1 MLAATAALLV
11 ATAAIA
17 GVVVGA
23 NGFGFAVVATAGAAL
38 VVAPA
43 EAVTLM
49 IIPLLAANLR
59 LAGTI
64 DAAQL
69 RVCLRRFG
77 PFLAAAAGGTVA
89 GMLALTAVPTGLLR
103 GGLGVLTLGYVATQT
118 RWMRTPVVSDARHRI
133 VGPPVAAVGGV
144 VFGASN
150 VGVQLV
156 AYLDALRIDDR
167 LRVGV
172 FALVFGGIG
181 LVRIAVAGASGLYA
195 DATQLALSVGL
206 VAPALAGVW
215 VGVRLRGRL
224 PRRLRRRATQ
234 LLLVAIG
241 LRLLL

>member
-1 MLAATAALLV
+1 MLAVTVALLV
-11 ATAAIA
+11 AVVTIA

-38 VVAPA
+38 VVGPT

-49 IIPLLAANLR
+49 IVPLLAANLR

-64 DAAQL
+64 DVAQL

-77 PFLAAAAGGTVA
+77 PFLAAAAGGTVV
-89 GMLALTAVPTGLLR
+89 GMLALAAVPTALVR
-103 GGLGVLTLGYVATQT
+103 VGLGALTLAYVGTQT
-118 RWMRTPVVSDARHRI
+118 RWMPTPSVSDARHRI

-144 VFGASN
+144 LFGASN

-156 AYLDALRIDDR
+156 AYLDALRIDER

-172 FALVFGGIG
+172 FALIFGGIG
-181 LVRIAVAGASGLYA
+181 LVRIGVAGASGLYA
-195 DATQLALSVGL
+195 DVAQLAVSVGL
-206 VAPALAGVW
+206 VVPALAGVW
-215 VGVRLRGRL
+215 LGMRLRMRL

-241 LRLLL
+241 VRLLL

>member
-1 MLAATAALLV
+1 MLAVTVALLV
-11 ATAAIA
+11 AVVTIA

-38 VVAPA
+38 VVAPTD
-43 EAVTLM
+43 AVTLM

-64 DAAQL
+64 DTAQL

-77 PFLAAAAGGTVA
+77 PFLAAAAVGTVA
-89 GMLALTAVPTGLLR
+89 GMLALAAVPTGLVR
-103 GGLGVLTLGYVATQT
+103 GGLGALTLAYVGTQT
-118 RWMRTPVVSDARHRI
+118 RWMPTPTVSDARHRI
-133 VGPPVAAVGGV
+133 VGPPVAAVGGLL
-144 VFGASN
+144 FGASN

-156 AYLDALRIDDR
+156 AYLDALRIDAR

-172 FALVFGGIG
+172 LALIFGGIG
-181 LVRIAVAGASGLYA
+181 LVRIAVAGASGLYT
-195 DATQLALSVGL
+195 DGSQLALSVAL
-206 VAPALAGVW
+206 VVPALAGVW
-215 VGVRLRGRL
+215 AGMRLRTRL

-241 LRLLL
+241 VRLLI

>member
-11 ATAAIA
+11 AVVAIA

-77 PFLAAAAGGTVA
+77 PFLAAAAVGTVA
-89 GMLALTAVPTGLLR
+89 GMLALAAVPTGLLR
-103 GGLGVLTLGYVATQT
+103 AGLGALTLGYVGTQT
-118 RWMRTPVVSDARHRI
+118 RWMPTPVVSDARHRI
-133 VGPPVAAVGGV
+133 IGPPVALAGGV
-144 VFGASN
+144 LFGASN

-156 AYLDALRIDDR
+156 AYLDALRIDER

-172 FALVFGGIG
+172 FALIFGGIG

-195 DATQLALSVGL
+195 DLAQLAVSAGL

-215 VGVRLRGRL
+215 LGMRLRARL

-241 LRLLL
+241 VRLLL